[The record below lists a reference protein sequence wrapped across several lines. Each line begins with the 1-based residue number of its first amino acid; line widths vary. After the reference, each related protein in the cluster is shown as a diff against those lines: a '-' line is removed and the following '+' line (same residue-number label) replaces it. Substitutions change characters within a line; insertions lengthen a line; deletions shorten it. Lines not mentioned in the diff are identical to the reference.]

1 MTIKNDSILWDDG
14 ANCLCLLSIPSE
26 QQYKYIDG
34 LPCITFGVSYENAT
48 FKGYDTFTLFDR
60 FYNNILN
67 ELKSTYD
74 SLNGTIRICDIGADT
89 DGYIEFVVKN
99 GVAFVKGQLGASFS
113 SYSLKFGF
121 QADQTLI
128 GRLMQAIE
136 LR

>member
-1 MTIKNDSILWDDG
+1 MTIKNDIILWDDG

-34 LPCITFGVSYENAT
+34 LSCITFGVSYENAT

-74 SLNGTIRICDIGADT
+74 SMNGTIRICDIGADT

-113 SYSLKFGF
+113 SYSLKFEF

>member
-1 MTIKNDSILWDDG
+1 MTIKNDIILWDDG

-60 FYNNILN
+60 FYNNTLN
-67 ELKSTYD
+67 ELKRTYD

-89 DGYIEFVVKN
+89 DGNIEFVVKN

-113 SYSLKFGF
+113 SYSLKFEF

-128 GRLMQAIE
+128 GRFMQAIE

>member
-1 MTIKNDSILWDDG
+1 MTIKNDIILWDDG

-34 LPCITFGVSYENAT
+34 LSCITFGVSYENAT

-89 DGYIEFVVKN
+89 DGNIEFVVKN

-113 SYSLKFGF
+113 SYSLKFEF

-128 GRLMQAIE
+128 GRLMQAIK

>member
-1 MTIKNDSILWDDG
+1 MTIKNDIILWDDG

-74 SLNGTIRICDIGADT
+74 SLNGNFRICDIGADT

-113 SYSLKFGF
+113 SYSLKFEF

>member
-1 MTIKNDSILWDDG
+1 MTIKNDIILWDDG
-14 ANCLCLLSIPSE
+14 ANRLCLLSIPSE

-67 ELKSTYD
+67 ELKSTHD

-113 SYSLKFGF
+113 PYSLKFGF

>member
-1 MTIKNDSILWDDG
+1 MTIKNDIILWDDG

-67 ELKSTYD
+67 ELKSTHD

>member
-1 MTIKNDSILWDDG
+1 MTIKNSIILWDDG

-89 DGYIEFVVKN
+89 DGNIEFVVKN

-113 SYSLKFGF
+113 AHSLKFEF

-136 LR
+136 LL

>member
-1 MTIKNDSILWDDG
+1 MTIKNDLILWDDG
-14 ANCLCLLSIPSE
+14 VNRLCLLSIPSE

-34 LPCITFGVSYENAT
+34 LPCITCGVSYENAS

-67 ELKSTYD
+67 KMKNTYE
-74 SLNGTIRICDIGADT
+74 SLNGAFRIYDIGADT
-89 DGYIEFVVKN
+89 DGYIEFVMKN
-99 GVAFVKGQLGASFS
+99 GIAFIKGQLGASFS
-113 SYSLKFGF
+113 SHSLKFEF

>member
-1 MTIKNDSILWDDG
+1 MTIKNDIILWDDG

-89 DGYIEFVVKN
+89 DGYIEFVLKN
-99 GVAFVKGQLGASFS
+99 GVASVKGQLGASFS
-113 SYSLKFGF
+113 SCSLKFEF
-121 QADQTLI
+121 QSDQTLI

>member
-1 MTIKNDSILWDDG
+1 MTIKNDIILWDDG

-89 DGYIEFVVKN
+89 DGNIEFVVKN
-99 GVAFVKGQLGASFS
+99 GAAFVKGQLGASFS
-113 SYSLKFGF
+113 SYSLKFEF

>member
-1 MTIKNDSILWDDG
+1 MTIKNDIILWDDG

-34 LPCITFGVSYENAT
+34 LPCITFGVSYENST
-48 FKGYDTFTLFDR
+48 FKGYDSFTLFDH

-67 ELKSTYD
+67 GMKNTYE
-74 SLNGTIRICDIGADT
+74 SLNGNFRICDIGADT

-113 SYSLKFGF
+113 SYSLKFEF

>member
-89 DGYIEFVVKN
+89 DGYIEFVVNN

-113 SYSLKFGF
+113 SYSLKFEF

>member
-1 MTIKNDSILWDDG
+1 MTIKNDIILWDDG

-48 FKGYDTFTLFDR
+48 FKGYDSFTLFDH

-67 ELKSTYD
+67 GMKNTYE
-74 SLNGTIRICDIGADT
+74 SLNGNFRIYDIGADT

-113 SYSLKFGF
+113 SYSLKFEF

-128 GRLMQAIE
+128 GRLMQAIA
-136 LR
+136 LG

>member
-1 MTIKNDSILWDDG
+1 MTIKNDIILWDDG

-74 SLNGTIRICDIGADT
+74 SLNGTFRICDIGADT

-113 SYSLKFGF
+113 SYSLKFEF

>member
-1 MTIKNDSILWDDG
+1 MTIKNDIILWDDG

-67 ELKSTYD
+67 EMKNTYEL
-74 SLNGTIRICDIGADT
+74 LNGTFRICDIGADT

-113 SYSLKFGF
+113 SYSLKFEF

>member
-1 MTIKNDSILWDDG
+1 MTIKNDIILWDDG
-14 ANCLCLLSIPSE
+14 ANYLCLLSIPSE

-113 SYSLKFGF
+113 SYSLKFEF

-128 GRLMQAIE
+128 ERLIQAIE
-136 LR
+136 LW

>member
-1 MTIKNDSILWDDG
+1 MTIKNDIILWDDG

-60 FYNNILN
+60 FYNNILS
-67 ELKSTYD
+67 ELKSIYD

-113 SYSLKFGF
+113 SYSLKFEF

-136 LR
+136 LG

>member
-1 MTIKNDSILWDDG
+1 MTIKNDIILWDDG
-14 ANCLCLLSIPSE
+14 ANCLRLLSIPSE

-74 SLNGTIRICDIGADT
+74 SLNGTILICDIGADT
-89 DGYIEFVVKN
+89 DGNIEFVVKN
-99 GVAFVKGQLGASFS
+99 EVAFVKGQLGASFS
-113 SYSLKFGF
+113 SYSLKFEF

>member
-1 MTIKNDSILWDDG
+1 MTIKNDIILWDDG

-67 ELKSTYD
+67 ESKSTHD

-113 SYSLKFGF
+113 SYSLKFEF

>member
-1 MTIKNDSILWDDG
+1 MTIKNDIILWDDG

-26 QQYKYIDG
+26 QQYKYIYG

-48 FKGYDTFTLFDR
+48 FKGYDSFTLFDH

-67 ELKSTYD
+67 EMKNTYE
-74 SLNGTIRICDIGADT
+74 SLNGNFRICDIGADT

-99 GVAFVKGQLGASFS
+99 GVAFVKGLLGASFS
-113 SYSLKFGF
+113 SYSLKFEF

-136 LR
+136 LG

>member
-1 MTIKNDSILWDDG
+1 MTIKNDIILWDDG

-34 LPCITFGVSYENAT
+34 LPCITFGVSYENAS

-67 ELKSTYD
+67 EMKNTYEL
-74 SLNGTIRICDIGADT
+74 LNGTFRICDIGADT
-89 DGYIEFVVKN
+89 DGYIEFVMKN
-99 GVAFVKGQLGASFS
+99 GIALIKGQLGASFS
-113 SYSLKFGF
+113 SHALKFEF

-128 GRLMQAIE
+128 ERLIQAIE
-136 LR
+136 LW

>member
-1 MTIKNDSILWDDG
+1 MTIKNDIILWDDG
-14 ANCLCLLSIPSE
+14 ANCLRLLSIPSE
-26 QQYKYIDG
+26 KQYKYIDG

-113 SYSLKFGF
+113 SYSLKFEF

-128 GRLMQAIE
+128 GRLMQAIA
-136 LR
+136 

>member
-1 MTIKNDSILWDDG
+1 MTIKNDIILWDDG
-14 ANCLCLLSIPSE
+14 ANYLCLLSIPSE

-48 FKGYDTFTLFDR
+48 FKGYDTFTLFGR

-67 ELKSTYD
+67 ELKSTHD